1 VNRLKYLFNK
11 ANYSFCINCT
21 NCCLEMNRFRNL
33 AAGMGAPMS
42 SLALLK
48 HHADVR
54 GVSKG
59 DESISGLKADKMRHN
74 LHGVSTTSPAWQASH
89 GDTKHGEKFSTGT
102 PTSSSATAPQS
113 KTSMA
118 TRRLG

>member
-1 VNRLKYLFNK
+1 MNDW
-11 ANYSFCINCT
+11 
-21 NCCLEMNRFRNL
+21 LEMNRFRNL

-59 DESISGLKADKMRHN
+59 GESISGLKADKN
-74 LHGVSTTSPAWQASH
+74 AA
-89 GDTKHGEKFSTGT
+89 
-102 PTSSSATAPQS
+102 
-113 KTSMA
+113 
-118 TRRLG
+118 